1 MSTYLNIKLSRSM
14 TRTSKALMI
23 VGAATPRIKVEAIL
37 LLKKVTL
44 KRIAS
49 KRASLK
55 WINAAICVNGTT
67 TTFRHIIIDLFV
79 TIFLDPIVDGIS
91 VNKLDI

>member
-23 VGAATPRIKVEAIL
+23 VEAATPRIKVEAIL

-55 WINAAICVNGTT
+55 
-67 TTFRHIIIDLFV
+67 
-79 TIFLDPIVDGIS
+79 
-91 VNKLDI
+91 